1 MTALL
6 NQTEFAS
13 ANTVPDIRFDNTYAR
28 LPESFYERVAP
39 RKVAAP
45 KLVALNDALAKRLRI
60 DPTFLKSPTSVAV
73 LAGNEIAAGSEPVA
87 LAYAG
92 HQFGSFVPQLGDGR
106 AVLLG
111 EVVDEHGKRYD
122 LQLKGSGPT
131 RFSRRGDGRAALGPV
146 IREYVVSEAMAA
158 LGIPTT
164 RSLAAV
170 WSGETVSRERIL
182 PGGVLTRVAS
192 SHLRVGTFQYFAARG
207 DVAALRI
214 LADYAIAR
222 HYPAAT
228 DAQDPYLAFFDAV
241 AAGLASLTARWMH
254 VGFIHGV
261 LNTDNTSIA
270 GETIDYGP
278 CAFMDAYHPAKVF
291 SSIDQFGR
299 YAFANQPA
307 IIKWNLARLAETLLP
322 LIADGADAAV
332 EGLNASLARFD
343 DLYNE
348 AYLAGLRRKLGLEL
362 ALDNDGALG
371 RDLLSSMAENAAD
384 FTLTFRALSEAA
396 GDESWD
402 ADVRALF
409 TNASA
414 YDEWAKRWRERLS
427 RENQSPDERRR
438 QMRAANPMF
447 IPRNHRIEA
456 AIQEAEAGRFDR
468 FHELIRVLA
477 RPYDDQREFAEYAK
491 PPTPDEEVLQTF
503 CGT

>member
-1 MTALL
+1 
-6 NQTEFAS
+6 
-13 ANTVPDIRFDNTYAR
+13 
-28 LPESFYERVAP
+28 
-39 RKVAAP
+39 
-45 KLVALNDALAKRLRI
+45 
-60 DPTFLKSPTSVAV
+60 
-73 LAGNEIAAGSEPVA
+73 
-87 LAYAG
+87 
-92 HQFGSFVPQLGDGR
+92 
-106 AVLLG
+106 
-111 EVVDEHGKRYD
+111 
-122 LQLKGSGPT
+122 
-131 RFSRRGDGRAALGPV
+131 
-146 IREYVVSEAMAA
+146 
-158 LGIPTT
+158 
-164 RSLAAV
+164 
-170 WSGETVSRERIL
+170 
-182 PGGVLTRVAS
+182 
-192 SHLRVGTFQYFAARG
+192 
-207 DVAALRI
+207 
-214 LADYAIAR
+214 
-222 HYPAAT
+222 
-228 DAQDPYLAFFDAV
+228 
-241 AAGLASLTARWMH
+241 MH

-278 CAFMDAYHPAKVF
+278 CAFMDAYDPTKVF

-332 EGLNASLARFD
+332 EVLNASLARFD
-343 DLYNE
+343 DRYNE
-348 AYLAGLRRKLGLEL
+348 AYLTGLRRKLGLAL
-362 ALDNDGALG
+362 ALDGDGALG
-371 RDLLSSMAENAAD
+371 RDLLTSMAENAAD

-396 GDESWD
+396 GDESRD
-402 ADVRALF
+402 ADVCALF

-438 QMRAANPMF
+438 QMRAVNPMF